1 MTTDIYERLAQ
12 HLDDLPA
19 GFPRTESGVEIR
31 ILRRLFTREDAELA
45 VHLTMIPEEPRVIAR
60 RAKIPVKEAARRLE
74 KMFGKGLVFG
84 LHKKNKPPLYMAE
97 QFVVGFWEGQ
107 VNKLDPELIQD
118 AEEYLSVYF
127 DRSSWWKVP
136 QLRTIPVGKSIST
149 QNEVMPYER
158 AEELVRGQRTF
169 AVGNCICRQ
178 ESRLLGKGCDKPEES
193 CLSFGT
199 ATRINV
205 RTGRARKISMDEA
218 LAILQRAE
226 EVGLVLQ
233 PGNAKKTLF
242 ICTCCGCCCGVL
254 RSLKRYPEPAS
265 LVSSSFIANLN
276 ADTCTGCG
284 TCVERCQME
293 AIHLTDSTAALD
305 LKRCIGCGLCVSTC
319 PSDSLSLVR
328 KPKMEQPYVPKDI
341 VETNIKLGKARGRLG
356 IGKRVGMQVR
366 SKLDR
371 LLTQKSKNFEGSD

>member
-1 MTTDIYERLAQ
+1 MAKDIYERLAQ

-31 ILRRLFTREDAELA
+31 ILRRLFTPEDAKLA
-45 VHLTMIPEEPRVIAR
+45 VHLTPILEEPRVIAR
-60 RAKIPVKEAARRLE
+60 RAKIPVEEATRRLE
-74 KMFGKGLVFG
+74 KMFEKGLIFG
-84 LHKKNKPPLYMAE
+84 LHRKNKPPLYMAE
-97 QFVVGFWEGQ
+97 QFVVGFWEAQ
-107 VNKLDPELIQD
+107 VNKLDRELIQD
-118 AEEYLSVYF
+118 AEEYLSAYF
-127 DRSSWWKVP
+127 DKGSWWAVP

-149 QNEVMPYER
+149 QSEVMPYER

-178 ESRLLGKGCDKPEES
+178 EKRLLGEGCDKPEES

-199 ATRINV
+199 AARINV
-205 RTGRARKISMDEA
+205 RTGRARKISMEEA

-233 PGNAKKTLF
+233 PANAKKALF
-242 ICTCCGCCCGVL
+242 MCTCCGCCCGVL

-265 LVSSSFIANLN
+265 LVSSSFIASLK

-328 KPKMEQPYVPKDI
+328 KPKTKQPYVPKDI
-341 VETNIKLGKARGRLG
+341 VETNIKLGKARGKLG

-371 LLTQKSKNFEGSD
+371 LLSSRQVE